1 MSKKMF
7 ILIAGVIFFS
17 FGLKLATS
25 AHLPAGQAGK
35 YSAQEMNFSD
45 FTERFNRIETKLDA
59 LSKNSDAG
67 NSANK
72 EIARKLE
79 LILSNQEKI
88 LNELA
93 IVKVRA
99 SKR

>member
-1 MSKKMF
+1 MLKK
-7 ILIAGVIFFS
+7 AGVI
-17 FGLKLATS
+17 LATVIFLS
-25 AHLPAGQAGK
+25 LSLKFALSGQK
-35 YSAQEMNFSD
+35 YSGEEANLSGFS
-45 FTERFNRIETKLDA
+45 ERFNRIETKLDA
-59 LSKNSDAG
+59 LSKNTEAG

>member
-1 MSKKMF
+1 MSKKLF

-17 FGLKLATS
+17 F
-25 AHLPAGQAGK
+25 AGQLAGSAQK
-35 YSAQEMNFSD
+35 YSVQAEMNFSD
-45 FTERFNRIETKLDA
+45 FTERFNRIETKLDL